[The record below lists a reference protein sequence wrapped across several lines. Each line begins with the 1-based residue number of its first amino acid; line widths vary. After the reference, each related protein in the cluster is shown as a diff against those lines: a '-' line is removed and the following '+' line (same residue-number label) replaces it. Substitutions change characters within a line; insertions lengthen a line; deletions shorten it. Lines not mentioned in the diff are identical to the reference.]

1 MAEYKTQYYPGAGKI
16 AENRRNFMNPEH
28 ELEKQ
33 REVPDEDVAL
43 ILGHR
48 APGEAYKSVH
58 PPLEEMEEPDC
69 AIRELVEPTEGAK
82 AGDRIRYAQFT
93 DSVYFAPSTPYA
105 RAWMM
110 HNRYRGIDTGTLS
123 GRWITEA
130 RERDIE
136 KIAGDL
142 LRTEVYDPALS
153 SMRGATVHGHSLRL
167 LENGLMF
174 DMLRRTELGED
185 GNVYYIK
192 NQIGEPLDK
201 KISVGKPLPEEVRRE
216 KTTSHRVDGYKMRD
230 DEELLKFVQRIHK
243 MRAMAAYQLK
253 IEE

>member
-1 MAEYKTQYYPGAGKI
+1 MAEYKKQYYPGKSKI
-16 AENRRNFMNPEH
+16 SENRKNLLDPEY

-33 REVPDEDVAL
+33 REVSDEDVAL

-58 PPLEEMEEPDC
+58 PPLEEMQEPDC
-69 AIRELVEPTEGAK
+69 PIRELVEPTEGAK
-82 AGDRIRYAQFT
+82 AGDRVRYTQFT
-93 DSVYFAPSTPYA
+93 DSMYFAPATPYV

-110 HNRYRGIDTGTLS
+110 HNRYRGVDTGSLS
-123 GRWITEA
+123 GRWIVEA
-130 RERDIE
+130 RERDVE
-136 KIAGDL
+136 QMTKEL
-142 LRTEVYDPALS
+142 LESEVYEPALC

-185 GNVYYIK
+185 GDVYYVK

-201 KISVGKPLPEEVRRE
+201 KISVGKPLTEDERKE
-216 KTTSHRVDGYKMRD
+216 KTTIFRKDGIGIRS
-230 DEELLKFVQRIHK
+230 DEEVVQFVQRIH
-243 MRAMAAYQLK
+243 RSRSMAGYQLK
-253 IEE
+253 I